1 MKSYKRYIST
11 LTLCS
16 TFVLGIS
23 TIPSHSYAETK
34 LAISQNDA
42 QLLQQFKQQLTA
54 HLNNRE
60 TKIVLPYNTQ
70 SNNIQDVLNQIENS
84 YNDIM
89 KQDDYLRFTVGNADF
104 SVRGFPGNYTLTL
117 TMNYL
122 ESKEQ
127 AQYVAE
133 QAKQII
139 NSIITTNMDDH
150 EKVKAV
156 HDYVVKLISYDTSLQ
171 SYTAYKALTT
181 HTVVCQGYALLTYQ
195 LLKEAELNVR
205 IVEGTGNGQP
215 HSWNLVEIEG
225 KWYHLDTT
233 FDDPVPDV
241 KNRVTYS
248 YFNLTDDQIS
258 GDHVWDRS
266 QYPSATTNY
275 AKELSQKI
283 NNGDPKAAAYK
294 KILQDAHLPYESQN
308 QNNSIQKGWIQKNGK
323 WYFIDSSGSMKIG
336 WLQNDGKWY
345 FLNSSGAMKT
355 GWIQNDGKWYFLD
368 SSGAMKTGWLQNDGK
383 WYFLDSS
390 GAMKTGWLQNDG
402 KWYFLD
408 SSGAMKT
415 GWIQNNGKWYF
426 LDSSGAMKTGWIQDN
441 SKWYFLNQD
450 GTWEQTKK

>member
-1 MKSYKRYIST
+1 MKSYKKHISI

-34 LAISQNDA
+34 LAISQNDE

-70 SNNIQDVLNQIENS
+70 SSNIQEILNQLINS
-84 YNDIM
+84 YREILKEN
-89 KQDDYLRFTVGNADF
+89 DYLRNTVGNANF
-104 SVRGFPGNYTLTL
+104 SIRGLPGSYTLTL

-133 QAKQII
+133 QAEQII
-139 NSIITTNMDDH
+139 NSIITINMDDH

-171 SYTAYKALTT
+171 AHTAYEALTN
-181 HTVVCQGYALLTYQ
+181 HSAVCQGYALLTYQ
-195 LLKEAELNVR
+195 LLKEAGLHVR

-215 HSWNLVEIEG
+215 HAWNLVEIEG

-241 KNRVTYS
+241 QNRVTYS
-248 YFNLTDDQIS
+248 YFDLTDDQIS
-258 GDHVWDRS
+258 GDHVWDHS

-283 NNGDPKAAAYK
+283 NNGDPKATAYK

-323 WYFIDSSGSMKIG
+323 WYFFDSSGSMK
-336 WLQNDGKWY
+336 
-345 FLNSSGAMKT
+345 T
-355 GWIQNDGKWYFLD
+355 GWVQNG
-368 SSGAMKTGWLQNDGK
+368 
-383 WYFLDSS
+383 
-390 GAMKTGWLQNDG
+390 
-402 KWYFLD
+402 
-408 SSGAMKT
+408 
-415 GWIQNNGKWYF
+415 GKWYF

-441 SKWYFLNQD
+441 GKWYFLDSSGAMKTGWVQDGGKWYFLDSSGVMKTGWIQDNGKWYFLDSSGVMKIGWVQNGGKWYFFDSSGVMKTGWIQDNGKWYFLNQD
-450 GTWEQTKK
+450 GSWK